1 MSIYIIAVLFI
12 IPIFIILIGLEALV
26 AYRRGI
32 QVNHA
37 ADMISSLS
45 SGLTNATR
53 NGIQFGAVLISYT
66 WLVNHITI
74 YKVENLWLA
83 VIIAFVAEDFAGYW
97 FHRMNH
103 RINFFWNRHVIHHSS
118 EEYNLSCALRQSIS
132 DNIKFFAILLIP
144 AAVMGIPPYLFAI
157 ISPVHLFLQFWY
169 HTRLIDKMGILEKIL
184 VTPSHH
190 RVHHAINPE
199 YLDKNYSQIF
209 IIWDKLFGTF
219 QPEEKSIPPVYGI
232 LRPVKTWN
240 PVFINFKH
248 LWQLTKDAYHANSY
262 WDKIRIW
269 FMPTGWRPLDVA
281 EKFPIITIENPSS
294 LKKYST
300 NNSNFLL
307 GWSYFQLFMTSALMV
322 LIFFK
327 IPILSQTMI
336 LLLAGLLV
344 LHVISYS
351 FLLDGKNIAIILEGL
366 KFVFG
371 IVLFLKL
378 NESIGFIPNFSLN
391 LIFSYLFISLGM
403 TAYFFWTEIKPRSI
417 PVSVKP

>member
-1 MSIYIIAVLFI
+1 MSVYITSLLFA
-12 IPIFIILIGLEALV
+12 IPIFIILIGMESFV
-26 AYRRGI
+26 SYRRGI

-53 NGIQFGAVLISYT
+53 DGIQFGVVLISYT

-83 VIIAFVAEDFAGYW
+83 VMIAFVAEDFAGYW
-97 FHRMNH
+97 IHRMSH
-103 RINFFWNRHVIHHSS
+103 RINILWNRHVIHHSS

-132 DNIKFFAILLIP
+132 DNIKFFSILLIP
-144 AAVMGIPPYLFAI
+144 AAVMGIPPTLFAI
-157 ISPVHLFLQFWY
+157 IGPVHLFLQFWY
-169 HTRLIDKMGILEKIL
+169 HTRLIDKMGILENIL

-219 QPEEKSIPPVYGI
+219 QPEEKSNPPIYGI
-232 LRPVKTWN
+232 LRPAKTWN
-240 PVFINFKH
+240 PVLINFKH
-248 LWQLTKDAYHANSY
+248 LWQLTKDAYRANSY

-281 EKFPIITIENPSS
+281 ENFPVITIENPSS
-294 LKKYST
+294 LNKYT
-300 NNSNFLL
+300 TKNSKLL
-307 GWSYFQLFMTSALMV
+307 LSWSYFQLFITSALMF

-327 IPILSQTMI
+327 MPVLSKSMI
-336 LLLAGLLV
+336 LLLGGLLAI
-344 LHVISYS
+344 HVMAYTL
-351 FLLDGKNIAIILEGL
+351 LLDGKKVAIVLEGL

-371 IVLFLKL
+371 MILFITL
-378 NESIGFIPNFSLN
+378 NERIGFISNINLN
-391 LIFSYLFISLGM
+391 LILSYLFTSLGM
-403 TAYFFWTEIKPRSI
+403 TIYFFWTKIKSQQI
-417 PVSVKP
+417 IASVES

>member
-1 MSIYIIAVLFI
+1 MNIYIIALLFA
-12 IPIFIILIGLEALV
+12 IPIFIILIGLESFV
-26 AYRRGI
+26 AYRRGM

-53 NGIQFGAVLISYT
+53 DGIQFGVVLISYT

-97 FHRMNH
+97 IHRMSH
-103 RINFFWNRHVIHHSS
+103 RVNILWNRHVIHHSS

-132 DNIKFFAILLIP
+132 DNIKFFSILLIP

-169 HTRLIDKMGILEKIL
+169 HTRLIDKMGILENIL

-219 QPEEKSIPPVYGI
+219 QPEEKSNPPVYGI
-232 LRPVKTWN
+232 LRPAKTWN
-240 PVFINFKH
+240 PVLINFKH
-248 LWQLTKDAYHANSY
+248 LWQLTKDAYRANSY

-281 EKFPIITIENPSS
+281 KNSPVITIENPSS
-294 LKKYST
+294 INKYKT
-300 NNSNFLL
+300 ENSKFLL
-307 GWSYFQLFMTSALMV
+307 GWSYFQLFMTSALMF

-327 IPILSQTMI
+327 MPLLSKSMI
-336 LLLAGLLV
+336 LLLGGLLAI
-344 LHVISYS
+344 HVMAYTL
-351 FLLDGKNIAIILEGL
+351 LLDGKKVAIVLEGL

-371 IVLFLKL
+371 MVLFITL
-378 NESIGFIPNFSLN
+378 NERIGFVSNFSLN
-391 LIFSYLFISLGM
+391 LILSYFFTSLGM
-403 TAYFFWTEIKPRSI
+403 TVYFFWTEIKSQQVI
-417 PVSVKP
+417 ASVES

>member
-1 MSIYIIAVLFI
+1 MSIYIKAVLFI

-32 QVNHA
+32 QVNHP

-45 SGLTNATR
+45 SGLTNATQ
-53 NGIQFGAVLISYT
+53 NGIQFGAILISYT

-83 VIIAFVAEDFAGYW
+83 VIIAFVAEDFGGYW
-97 FHRMNH
+97 LHRMMH
-103 RINFFWNRHVIHHSS
+103 RVNIFWNRHVIHHSS

-248 LWQLTKDAYHANSY
+248 LWQLTKDAYRANSY
-262 WDKIRIW
+262 WDKIRIG

-281 EKFPIITIENPSS
+281 ENFPVITIENPSS
-294 LKKYST
+294 LKKYT
-300 NNSNFLL
+300 TENSKLLL
-307 GWSYFQLFMTSALMV
+307 GWSYFQLFMTSALMF

-327 IPILSQTMI
+327 MPLLSKSMI
-336 LLLAGLLV
+336 LLLGGLLAI
-344 LHVISYS
+344 HVMAYTL
-351 FLLDGKNIAIILEGL
+351 LLDGKKVAIVMEGL

-371 IVLFLKL
+371 MVLFITL
-378 NESIGFIPNFSLN
+378 NERIGFVSNFSLN
-391 LIFSYLFISLGM
+391 LILSYLFTSLGM
-403 TAYFFWTEIKPRSI
+403 TVYFFLTEIKSQQAI
-417 PVSVKP
+417 ASVES